1 MTNKPSIFSTLYG
14 IYSYIKPNGCS
25 LNLRTFPYRLIEC
38 VCVCCVWKKCNQ
50 NKRRRRGTPNSLIW
64 SCLAKHT
71 NTHKHAN
78 AQWAHLCAW
87 RYVYLCVSLCL
98 VLGLALALCC
108 CREIRLSVCALLCEC
123 MCVCICIAF
132 IFSAAIYT
140 MITANDARISK
151 LDDRTHVYTQ
161 THKFKCMYVCVKF
174 TRQWQWQRKQEIA
187 RRDLLLPV
195 CVCVSFCVCVC
206 LCRHR
211 RRLSVVSHPHRDH
224 RIGICSSMC

>member
-1 MTNKPSIFSTLYG
+1 M
-14 IYSYIKPNGCS
+14 
-25 LNLRTFPYRLIEC
+25 
-38 VCVCCVWKKCNQ
+38 
-50 NKRRRRGTPNSLIW
+50 
-64 SCLAKHT
+64 
-71 NTHKHAN
+71 
-78 AQWAHLCAW
+78 
-87 RYVYLCVSLCL
+87 
-98 VLGLALALCC
+98 
-108 CREIRLSVCALLCEC
+108 
-123 MCVCICIAF
+123 CICIAF

-211 RRLSVVSHPHRDH
+211 RRRLSVVSHPHRDH